1 MTHTRTALILGATG
15 GAGYEIAKALRAHGW
30 QIRAMHRRPE
40 SVSALIPDADWI
52 AGDAMKAD
60 DVLMA
65 ATNADLIVHAVNPPG
80 YRNWSK
86 LVLPMID
93 NTIAAARAH
102 GARIVLP
109 GTVYNYGPDAF
120 PLLRET
126 SPQNP
131 KTRKGGIR
139 VEMEAR
145 LRRAADAGVRVLIVR
160 AGDFFGPNTGNS
172 WLAQGM
178 IKPGRPLRAITHP
191 GKPGAGHAWAYLP
204 DFAETIARL
213 VDSGGEQAAFERFHF
228 NGHWFED
235 GREIAERLRIV
246 AGVPD
251 APIKRF
257 PWPLLHMLKPFVPL
271 FREMAEMQYLW
282 NVPVRL
288 DNARLASQLGG
299 EPHTPIDEALRATLR
314 GMKCLPESSARAVD
328 WSRADISL
336 PR

>member
-1 MTHTRTALILGATG
+1 MTRTRTALILGATG
-15 GAGYEIAKALRAHGW
+15 GAGFEIARALRTRGW
-30 QIRAMHRRPE
+30 QIRALHRRPDA
-40 SVSALIPDADWI
+40 VSSLMPDADWVE
-52 AGDAMKAD
+52 GDAMKAD

-80 YRNWSK
+80 YRNWGK

-93 NTIAAARAH
+93 NTIAAARAN

-109 GTVYNYGPDAF
+109 GTVYNFGPDAF

-131 KTRKGGIR
+131 KTRKGAIR
-139 VEMEAR
+139 VELEAR
-145 LRRAADAGVRVLIVR
+145 LRRAAETGVNVLVVR

-178 IKPGRPLRAITHP
+178 VKPGRPVRSVTHP
-191 GKPGAGHAWAYLP
+191 GKPGVGHAWAYLP
-204 DFAETIARL
+204 DFAETVARL
-213 VDSGGEQAAFERFHF
+213 VDMGDELAAFESVHF

-235 GREIAERLRIV
+235 GREIAERVRVV
-246 AGVPD
+246 AGAPD

-257 PWPLLHMLKPFVPL
+257 PWLLLHMLRPFVPL

-282 NVPVRL
+282 TVPARL
-288 DNARLASQLGG
+288 DNAKLVRLLGS
-299 EPHTPIDEALRATLR
+299 EPHTPVDEALRATLE
-314 GMKCLPESSARAVD
+314 GINCLEPTA
-328 WSRADISL
+328 
-336 PR
+336 PRPQIKGVTATA

>member
-1 MTHTRTALILGATG
+1 MTLTRTALILGATG
-15 GAGYEIAKALRAHGW
+15 GAGYETARALRARGW
-30 QIRAMHRRPE
+30 QIRAMHRRPDA
-40 SVSALIPDADWI
+40 VSCLMPEADWVE
-52 AGDAMKAD
+52 GDAMKAR

-80 YRNWSK
+80 YRNWGK

-93 NTIAAARAH
+93 NTIAAAQAN

-126 SPQNP
+126 SAQNP
-131 KTRKGGIR
+131 VTRKGAIR
-139 VEMEAR
+139 VELEAR
-145 LRRAADAGVRVLIVR
+145 LRRAAEAGVSVLIVR

-178 IKPGRPLRAITHP
+178 VKPGQPVRAVTHP
-191 GKPGAGHAWAYLP
+191 GKPGVGHAWAYLP
-204 DFAETIARL
+204 DFAETVARL
-213 VDSGGEQAAFERFHF
+213 VEKEADLAAFESFHF
-228 NGHWFED
+228 NGHWLED
-235 GREIAERLRIV
+235 GRELAERVRIV

-257 PWPLLHMLKPFVPL
+257 PWVLLRLLKPFVPL

-282 NVPVRL
+282 KVPVRL
-288 DNARLASQLGG
+288 DNTKLVERLGS
-299 EPHTPIDEALRATLR
+299 EPHTPMDEALRMTLE
-314 GMKCLPESSARAVD
+314 GIKCLEPSVLRSQIRGVTSAA
-328 WSRADISL
+328 
-336 PR
+336 

>member
-1 MTHTRTALILGATG
+1 MTPTRTALILGATG
-15 GAGYEIAKALRAHGW
+15 GAGFEIARALRAHGW
-30 QIRAMHRRPE
+30 QIRAMYRRPE
-40 SVSALIPDADWI
+40 TAFSMMPEADWI
-52 AGDAMKAD
+52 CGDAMRAE
-60 DVLMA
+60 DVMMA
-65 ATNADLIVHAVNPPG
+65 ASHADLIVHAVNPPG
-80 YRNWSK
+80 YRNWGK

-93 NTIAAARAH
+93 NTIAAARAN

-131 KTRKGGIR
+131 KTRKGAIR
-139 VEMEAR
+139 VELEAR
-145 LRRAADAGVRVLIVR
+145 LKRAAETGVNVLVVR

-178 IKPGRPLRAITHP
+178 VKPGQPVRSITHP
-191 GKPGAGHAWAYLP
+191 GKPGIGHAWAYLP
-204 DFAETIARL
+204 DFAETVARL
-213 VDSGGEQAAFERFHF
+213 VDRGDELAAFETFHF

-235 GREIAERLRIV
+235 GREMAERLRLV

-251 APIKRF
+251 ATIRRF
-257 PWPLLHMLKPFVPL
+257 PWPVLHLLKPFVSL

-288 DNARLASQLGG
+288 DNSKLVNRLGS
-299 EPHTPIDEALRATLR
+299 EPHTPLDGALRETLR
-314 GMKCLPESSARAVD
+314 GMKCLPVAPSHAVGLAM
-328 WSRADISL
+328 S
-336 PR
+336 

>member
-1 MTHTRTALILGATG
+1 MTLTRTALILGATG
-15 GAGYEIAKALRAHGW
+15 GAGYEIARALRARGW
-30 QIRAMHRRPE
+30 QIRAMHRRPDA
-40 SVSALIPDADWI
+40 VSSLMPEADWVE
-52 AGDAMKAD
+52 GDAMKAG

-80 YRNWSK
+80 YRNWGK

-93 NTIAAARAH
+93 NTIAAARAN

-131 KTRKGGIR
+131 VTRKGAIR
-139 VEMEAR
+139 VELETR
-145 LRRAADAGVRVLIVR
+145 LRRAAEAGVRVLIVR

-178 IKPGRPLRAITHP
+178 VKPGQPVRAVTHP
-191 GKPGAGHAWAYLP
+191 GKPGIGHAWAYLP
-204 DFAETIARL
+204 DFAETVARL
-213 VDSGGEQAAFERFHF
+213 VDKEADLAAFESFHF
-228 NGHWFED
+228 NGHWLGD
-235 GREIAERLRIV
+235 GRELAERVRIV

-257 PWPLLHMLKPFVPL
+257 PWVLLRMLKPFVPL

-282 NVPVRL
+282 KVPVRL
-288 DNARLASQLGG
+288 DNTKLVERLGS
-299 EPHTPIDEALRATLR
+299 EPHTPMDEALRMTLEGIQCLEPSVQRSQIR
-314 GMKCLPESSARAVD
+314 GVTAA
-328 WSRADISL
+328 A
-336 PR
+336 

>member
-1 MTHTRTALILGATG
+1 MTDTRTALILGATG
-15 GAGYEIAKALRAHGW
+15 GAGFEIAQALRAHGW
-30 QIRAMHRRPE
+30 QIRAMHRHPDD
-40 SVSALIPDADWI
+40 VSSLIPDADWI
-52 AGDAMKAD
+52 QGDAMKAE
-60 DVLMA
+60 DVLIA

-80 YRNWSK
+80 YRNWGK

-93 NTIAAARAH
+93 NTIAAARANN
-102 GARIVLP
+102 ARIMLP

-120 PLLRET
+120 PLLREA

-131 KTRKGGIR
+131 KTRKGAIR

-145 LRRAADAGVRVLIVR
+145 LRRAAETGVNVLVVR
-160 AGDFFGPNTGNS
+160 AGDFFGPNSGNS

-178 IKPGRPLRAITHP
+178 IKPGQPVRSITYP

-204 DFAETIARL
+204 DFAETVARL
-213 VDSGGEQAAFERFHF
+213 VERGDELAAFEAFHF

-235 GREIAERLRIV
+235 GREMADRLRIV

-257 PWPLLHMLKPFVPL
+257 PWPVLHLLKPFVPL

-288 DNARLASQLGG
+288 DNSRLVGRLGS
-299 EPHTPIDEALRATLR
+299 EAHTPLDEALRDTLR
-314 GMKCLPESSARAVD
+314 GMKCLHEAPSHA
-328 WSRADISL
+328 ADGSL
-336 PR
+336 ADVSLQR

>member
-15 GAGYEIAKALRAHGW
+15 GAGFEIARALRAHGW
-30 QIRAMHRRPE
+30 QIRAMHRRPDD
-40 SVSALIPDADWI
+40 VSSQMPDADWI
-52 AGDAMKAD
+52 QGDAMKAA

-80 YRNWSK
+80 YRNWGK

-93 NTIAAARAH
+93 NTIAAARANK
-102 GARIVLP
+102 ARIVLP

-131 KTRKGGIR
+131 TTRKGAIR

-145 LRRAADAGVRVLIVR
+145 LRRAAETGVDVLVVR

-172 WLAQGM
+172 WFAQGM
-178 IKPGRPLRAITHP
+178 IKPGQPVRSITHP
-191 GKPGAGHAWAYLP
+191 GKPGVGHAWAYLP
-204 DFAETIARL
+204 DFAETVARL
-213 VDSGGEQAAFERFHF
+213 VDRNDELATFETFHF

-235 GREIAERLRIV
+235 GREIAERLRI
-246 AGVPD
+246 AGGVPD
-251 APIKRF
+251 APIRRF
-257 PWPLLHMLKPFVPL
+257 PWPLLHVLKPFVPL

-282 NVPVRL
+282 KVPVRL
-288 DNARLASQLGG
+288 DNSRLVSRLGS
-299 EPHTPIDEALRATLR
+299 EPHTPVDEALRETLR
-314 GMKCLPESSARAVD
+314 GLKCLPDAP
-328 WSRADISL
+328 SRAL
-336 PR
+336 GLAVG